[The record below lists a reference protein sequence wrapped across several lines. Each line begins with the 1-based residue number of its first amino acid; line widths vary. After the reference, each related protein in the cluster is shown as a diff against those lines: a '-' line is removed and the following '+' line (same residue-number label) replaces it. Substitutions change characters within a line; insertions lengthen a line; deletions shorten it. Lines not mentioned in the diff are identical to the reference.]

1 MRVVVV
7 NNYVVSRWKAT
18 ILAKAVT
25 EASGCKPEIL
35 DYGKV
40 ATESLRDF
48 DVMILSGSDANLRRP
63 NTAMRYDELAEL
75 VKNFPGAILGIC
87 FGHQLIGKAFGGA
100 VVEMKKKTRGFYRL
114 EVLERDTLFHGL
126 PNPVLVYES
135 HGKAVEEIMSGFI
148 HLARSDK
155 CDLEAF
161 RHEIKPIFGVQFH
174 PEWADDLRPHGSII
188 LRNFFTRCSN
198 AT

>member
-1 MRVVVV
+1 MRAVVV
-7 NNYVVSRWKAT
+7 NNYVVNRWKAP
-18 ILAKAVT
+18 ILAKAVA

-35 DYGKV
+35 DCGEA

-48 DVMILSGSDANLRRP
+48 DVMILSGSD
-63 NTAMRYDELAEL
+63 
-75 VKNFPGAILGIC
+75 PGAILGIC
-87 FGHQLIGKAFGGA
+87 FGHQLIGKAFGGV

-135 HGKAVEEIMSGFI
+135 HGKAVDEIMPGFI
-148 HLARSDK
+148 HLARSEK

-161 RHEIKPIFGVQFH
+161 RHETRPIFGVQFH
-174 PEWADDLRPHGSII
+174 PEWADALRPHGSVI
-188 LRNFFTRCSN
+188 LRNFFARCSK
-198 AT
+198 AA